1 MTITFLARFFVANFF
16 TWYEKEKK
24 LSLPKKTIL
33 IQNVVNIVLLY
44 VSVGVVVSNFFFAIV
59 LFQKTANELCLGGS
73 YGSLG
78 FAKKMYL
85 NTFLDSR
92 TTVFLV

>member
-1 MTITFLARFFVANFF
+1 MKRKKTIPS
-16 TWYEKEKK
+16 K
-24 LSLPKKTIL
+24 KKTIL

-59 LFQKTANELCLGGS
+59 LFQKTANELCLEGS

-92 TTVFLV
+92 TTVFLL

>member
-1 MTITFLARFFVANFF
+1 M
-16 TWYEKEKK
+16 
-24 LSLPKKTIL
+24 
-33 IQNVVNIVLLY
+33 LLY

-92 TTVFLV
+92 TTAFLLYIVYVLRYSILSWDTYYDYIIHRTQSFT

>member
-16 TWYEKEKK
+16 TWCEKEKK

>member
-1 MTITFLARFFVANFF
+1 MKR
-16 TWYEKEKK
+16 KKK

-59 LFQKTANELCLGGS
+59 LFQKTANELCLEGS

>member
-1 MTITFLARFFVANFF
+1 MKR
-16 TWYEKEKK
+16 KK
-24 LSLPKKTIL
+24 NYPFQKKTIL

>member
-1 MTITFLARFFVANFF
+1 M
-16 TWYEKEKK
+16 
-24 LSLPKKTIL
+24 
-33 IQNVVNIVLLY
+33 LLY

-92 TTVFLV
+92 TTVFLVLVYVLRYTSILFSWDTYYDYIIHRTQSFT

>member
-1 MTITFLARFFVANFF
+1 MLQIFSHDVKR
-16 TWYEKEKK
+16 KK
-24 LSLPKKTIL
+24 NYPFQKKQTIL